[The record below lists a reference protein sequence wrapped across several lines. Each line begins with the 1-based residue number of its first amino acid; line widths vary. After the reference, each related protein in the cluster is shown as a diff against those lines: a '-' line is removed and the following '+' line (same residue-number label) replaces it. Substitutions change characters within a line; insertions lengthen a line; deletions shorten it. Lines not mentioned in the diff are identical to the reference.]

1 MDRDIAL
8 QLSSKLNDIKTSL
21 TTLAT
26 NTTPS
31 PTDSRS
37 VENQRSLSDPE
48 EELEAPAEE
57 PETVPETTTRK
68 RTTSK

>member
-31 PTDSRS
+31 PSDSRS
-37 VENQRSLSDPE
+37 IENQRSLSGMEDVQKPE
-48 EELEAPAEE
+48 QEVIYEE
-57 PETVPETTTRK
+57 PEPITKEK
-68 RTTSK
+68 K